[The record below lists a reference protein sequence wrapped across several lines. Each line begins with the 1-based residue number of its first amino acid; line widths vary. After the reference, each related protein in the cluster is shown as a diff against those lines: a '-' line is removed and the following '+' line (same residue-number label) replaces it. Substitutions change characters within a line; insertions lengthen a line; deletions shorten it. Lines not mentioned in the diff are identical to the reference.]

1 MEVLKNREVGV
12 AEVKFSNITK
22 RFNDN
27 TVLDRINLTVK
38 DQEFVVIVGPSGCG
52 KTTLLRMLA
61 GLEEVSE
68 GDIYIDGLR
77 VNDIPPSKRE
87 IAMVFQDYA
96 LYPHMSVR
104 ENMSFALKL
113 RKFPAEEIEKRVNH
127 AAEILKIS
135 HLLDRMP
142 KQLSGG
148 QRQRVAIGRAIV
160 RNPKV
165 FLFDEPL
172 SNLDA
177 KLREDMRLELLKLYQ
192 KLSTTM
198 IYVTHDQVEAMTLA
212 SKIVVMNKG
221 IIQQEGTPIEIY
233 KKPANIFVAS
243 FIGTPT
249 MNFIK
254 GKIKAKEEK
263 FYFVKDEFY
272 FYIPFFA
279 FPDIMNYVERE
290 VIVGIRPE
298 DIILEDSKIDKS
310 NMIEGIVDVVEL
322 LGSRENVYIKVS
334 NDILLCAI
342 TKPYHTSA
350 GIKIKFSLNY
360 SNLHIFDSVTEKR
373 LN

>member
-1 MEVLKNREVGV
+1 M

-22 RFNDN
+22 RFNENIVIDK
-27 TVLDRINLTVK
+27 INITIK
-38 DQEFVVIVGPSGCG
+38 DQEFAVIVGPSGCG

-61 GLEEVSE
+61 GLEEVSD

-87 IAMVFQDYA
+87 VAMVFQDYA
-96 LYPHMSVR
+96 LYPHMSVK

-113 RKFPAEEIEKRVNH
+113 KKMPQSEIEKRVSQ
-127 AAEILKIS
+127 AADILKIS

-177 KLREDMRLELLKLYQ
+177 KLREDMRIELLKLYQ
-192 KLSTTM
+192 RLSTTM
-198 IYVTHDQVEAMTLA
+198 IYVTHDQIEAMTLA

-221 IIQQEGTPIEIY
+221 VIQQEGTPVEVY
-233 KKPANIFVAS
+233 KKPTNIFVAS

-254 GKIKAKEEK
+254 GKIILKNEK
-263 FYFVKDEFY
+263 FYFVRDDFS
-272 FYIPFFA
+272 FFIPFFV
-279 FPDIMNYVERE
+279 FPGITNYIEKD
-290 VIVGIRPE
+290 VIIGIRPE
-298 DIILEDSKIDKS
+298 DIILDESKIDKS

-322 LGSRENVYIKVS
+322 LGPRENLYIKIS
-334 NDILLCAI
+334 DSLNLRAI
-342 TKPYHTSA
+342 TKPYHTSP
-350 GIKIKFSLNY
+350 GMRIKFSVSY
-360 SNLHIFDSVTEKR
+360 PNLHIFDPTTEKR